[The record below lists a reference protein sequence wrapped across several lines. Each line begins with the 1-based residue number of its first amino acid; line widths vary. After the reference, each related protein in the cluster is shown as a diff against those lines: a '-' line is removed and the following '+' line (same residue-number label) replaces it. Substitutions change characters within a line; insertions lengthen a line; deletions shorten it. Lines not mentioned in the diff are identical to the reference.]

1 MFTKLKTYKKF
12 DKEIITI
19 QQLKSIVKNNPQ
31 KEYIEYVRGLEYKS
45 PEYNK
50 SKENISCIMPHGTF
64 NGIGNSNLIS
74 FSNYLYYDIDGIDTK
89 NELNDTIKRLC
100 NTFPI
105 SFLQRSV
112 SGKGFHFL
120 IKLDDT
126 FLIPNDTFFFIE
138 VYSYV
143 RELLLNKGFNID
155 MSASGLSRKMLLSS
169 DEDCL
174 LNNQVSFSIDKV
186 SFNSFIELRS
196 TNGKVK
202 IKSKKLK
209 NESIELNDTFFEPI
223 PIKELLQQIKVETKY
238 TKDIE
243 GDFIVED
250 MEYYYILLPE
260 IIRDG
265 TKHTLYTRIVNALYF
280 INNNISRSQILSY
293 IYYVNNRANP
303 GMTSKYLYN
312 FITRLC
318 DKIEENGVKIKPR
331 LKRIHFN
338 KESNLTKK
346 QKQIMAAKINGKLR
360 TNRTIETIQNAKYE
374 LGIRNMKITQ
384 KEVVKYTGLS
394 IATVKRNW
402 TSQNKEIV
410 VEIPEIKQEIV
421 KEPILEVIEE
431 ENFFN
436 EDSIEKEEIVSKIE
450 DMIVIEYKY
459 KNFKDIKIE
468 ITKKDKED
476 FKAAIDRLNKAGFEI
491 CLSTL
496 ELCGLNKY
504 KLEYLYNIWYRKNKI
519 VI

>member
-1 MFTKLKTYKKF
+1 MFNKLKTYKKF

-19 QQLKSIVKNNPQ
+19 QQLQSIVKNNPQ
-31 KEYIEYVRGLEYKS
+31 KKYIEYVRGLEYKS
-45 PEYNK
+45 SEYNK
-50 SKENISCIMPHGTF
+50 SKENIHCIMPHGLF
-64 NGIGNSNLIS
+64 NNLGNDNLIS
-74 FSNYLYYDIDGIDTK
+74 FTNYLYYDIDGIDTK

-100 NTFPI
+100 DTFPI

-126 FLIPNDTFFFIE
+126 FLIPNDTFFFTE

-143 RELLLNKGFNID
+143 RELLLDRGFNID

-174 LNNQVSFSIDKV
+174 LNNEVSFSIEMV
-186 SFNSFIELRS
+186 SFNNFLELRN

-202 IKSKKLK
+202 IKSKQLK
-209 NESIELNDTFFEPI
+209 NESIELNDTFFELI

-250 MEYYYILLPE
+250 MEYYYISLPE
-260 IIRDG
+260 IIMDG

-303 GMTSKYLYN
+303 GMQSKYLYN

-331 LKRIHFN
+331 IKRIHFN

-346 QKQIMAAKINGKLR
+346 QKQIMAAKINGTLR
-360 TNRTIETIQNAKYE
+360 TNRTRETIQKAKYE

-384 KEVVKYTGLS
+384 KEVAEYTGLG

-402 TSQNKEIV
+402 KLEKKEIII
-410 VEIPEIKQEIV
+410 EIPEVIEDNEKEIMLD
-421 KEPILEVIEE
+421 IIEE

-436 EDSIEKEEIVSKIE
+436 NEKEIINYKGFKSIEIDKVSSDDKKLFISKINALKESNIEPSE
-450 DMIVIEYKY
+450 DILY
-459 KNFKDIKIE
+459 D
-468 ITKKDKED
+468 
-476 FKAAIDRLNKAGFEI
+476 LNLWSREK
-491 CLSTL
+491 TW
-496 ELCGLNKY
+496 
-504 KLEYLYNIWYRKNKI
+504 YLYSKWRNINPYKELENKK
-519 VI
+519 